1 MRLFLCDVPESE
13 RDPLFDRSLFVVAR
27 TPKGAVDLYIKSEM
41 WTEWCT
47 DLPRASSV
55 RVFTLPGIQGG
66 EPRTLAWHKDV
77 VESVVLA

>member
-27 TPKGAVDLYIKSEM
+27 TPSKAAILYRKSEM
-41 WTEWCT
+41 WTEWC
-47 DLPRASSV
+47 PEPKPNHI

-77 VESVVLA
+77 VESIVQT